1 MCRKKMTIDLP
12 FFMGRSRGM
21 KSPYISV
28 TTDERRTF
36 APFFCATRD
45 GAVTS
50 VGISQGADS
59 VFASVEVEKSMV
71 LGDDETTEKLG
82 RICFVAEIEK
92 ATECCASVIAAIAAL
107 KIRILYDYNVTP
119 LFYTV
124 SELTLCN
131 ANSEFCSLY
140 GHISTCTNR
149 PLRTSECVMLCS
161 MTVQCECGGEFLD
174 FDRRRNY

>member
-131 ANSEFCSLY
+131 ANSEFCSHFNM
-140 GHISTCTNR
+140 HIPTITN
-149 PLRTSECVMLCS
+149 LGMCYVVFNDCS
-161 MTVQCECGGEFLD
+161 M
-174 FDRRRNY
+174 